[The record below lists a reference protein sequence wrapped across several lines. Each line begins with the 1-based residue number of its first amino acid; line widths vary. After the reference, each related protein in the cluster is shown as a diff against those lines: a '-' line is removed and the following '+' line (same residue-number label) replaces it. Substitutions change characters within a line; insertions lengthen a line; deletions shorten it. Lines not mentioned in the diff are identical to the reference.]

1 MQKIDLNLSSL
12 ASGGV
17 QENFDM
23 EVKKLL
29 ENVQD
34 PNTDAEKPRKLVMT
48 LTLQPDESRE
58 LIKLD
63 SQIKLTMAPTK
74 SVTTN
79 LIAGLN
85 PNGEVEAQELKSG
98 AKGQMYFDEEATVR
112 TDTGVPV
119 EEIEAQAAETKQDV
133 IDLQKQKKA

>member
-1 MQKIDLNLSSL
+1 MSKINLNLNKL

-23 EVKKLL
+23 EIEKLL

-34 PNTDAEKPRKLVMT
+34 PNTDAKTPRKLVMT
-48 LTLQPDESRE
+48 LTLVPDEARE
-58 LIKLD
+58 LIQLD

-85 PNGEVEAQELKSG
+85 INGEVEAQELKSG
-98 AKGQMYFDEEATVR
+98 MPGQMYMDDEGSLR

-119 EEIEAQAAETKQDV
+119 EEIEKNAV
-133 IDLQKQKKA
+133 IDLQKSKKA

>member
-85 PNGEVEAQELKSG
+85 QSGEVEAQELKSG
-98 AKGQMYFDEEATVR
+98 AKGQMYFDE
-112 TDTGVPV
+112 
-119 EEIEAQAAETKQDV
+119 
-133 IDLQKQKKA
+133 

>member
-1 MQKIDLNLSSL
+1 
-12 ASGGV
+12 
-17 QENFDM
+17 M
-23 EVKKLL
+23 EIEKLL

-34 PNTDAEKPRKLVMT
+34 PNTDAKTPRKLVMT
-48 LTLQPDESRE
+48 LTLVPDEARD
-58 LIKLD
+58 LIQLD

-85 PNGEVEAQELKSG
+85 INGEVEAQELKSG
-98 AKGQMYFDEEATVR
+98 MPGQMYMDDEGSLR

-119 EEIEAQAAETKQDV
+119 EEIENKAV
-133 IDLQKQKKA
+133 IDLQKSKKA

>member
-1 MQKIDLNLSSL
+1 MSKINLNLNKL

-23 EVKKLL
+23 EIEKLL

-34 PNTDAEKPRKLVMT
+34 PNTDAKTPRKLVMT
-48 LTLQPDESRE
+48 LTLVPDEARE
-58 LIKLD
+58 LIQLD

-85 PNGEVEAQELKSG
+85 INGEVEAQELKSG
-98 AKGQMYFDEEATVR
+98 MPGQMYMDDEESLR

-119 EEIEAQAAETKQDV
+119 EEIENKAV
-133 IDLQKQKKA
+133 IDLQKSKKA

>member
-1 MQKIDLNLSSL
+1 MEKIDLKLSNL

-29 ENVQD
+29 ENIQD
-34 PNTDAEKPRKLVMT
+34 PNTEAEKPRKLALT
-48 LTLQPDESRE
+48 LTIVPDGSRE
-58 LIKLD
+58 VLKLD

-79 LIAGLN
+79 LISGVNA
-85 PNGEVEAQELKSG
+85 NGEVEATELKSG
-98 AKGQMYFDEEATVR
+98 VPGQMFFDEDAQLR
-112 TDTGVPV
+112 TDTGTPV
-119 EEIEAQAAETKQDV
+119 EEIEENKSV
-133 IDLQKQKKA
+133 IDLQQKTKKA

>member
-1 MQKIDLNLSSL
+1 MEKINLKLSSL

-23 EVKKLL
+23 EVTKLL
-29 ENVQD
+29 ENIQD
-34 PNTDAEKPRKLVMT
+34 PNTDAKTPRKLVMT
-48 LTLQPDESRE
+48 LTLVPDESRE
-58 LIKLD
+58 LVKFD

-79 LIAGLN
+79 LITGLN
-85 PNGEVEAQELKSG
+85 VNGEVEATELKSG
-98 AKGQMYFDEEATVR
+98 VPGQMYIDDEAHLR

-119 EEIEAQAAETKQDV
+119 EEIENKQV
-133 IDLQKQKKA
+133 IDLQKSKKA